1 MTPGVPGCEAMPLVV
16 VRARPH
22 PSLAPRVCERPDGAV
37 ETEVGE
43 TGRLAAARA
52 ESGSPE
58 ESLGLGGAKG
68 TRIHG
73 QGHASCVGRGPRA
86 LDSPE
91 RVNVECLRVY
101 PGTVKVVLPD
111 STELELPDGASG
123 LDAAR
128 AIGPKLAEQAVLVK
142 VDGIPQDLRLPLAD
156 GASLQILTTRDT
168 QDPNALAVLRH
179 SAAHLLAE
187 AVRRL
192 YPGVKVAIGPPID
205 NGFYYDFEFPEPI
218 NDGDLEAIEAEVQ
231 RELAEGRSWEREEVS
246 ADGARA
252 RFEDEGEQY
261 KVELV
266 DAADGA
272 ISLYTQGDFTDL
284 CRGPHLQTSAPIKA
298 FKLTSLAGAY
308 WRGDEKNAQL
318 TRVYGTAFFSQKD
331 LDAHLE
337 HLELARAND
346 HRRLGTQ
353 LDLFHF
359 DEHSP
364 GSPFWHPKGMAIFNV
379 LEDLRRRENARR
391 GYDEV
396 KTPLIYDKALWVT
409 SGHWD
414 KFRENMFLIPVDDE
428 HTYAIKP
435 MNCPGHMLL
444 FGSQLRSYREL
455 PLRFAEAAPL
465 HRNELA
471 GALHGLTR
479 VRHVTQDDAHI
490 FCSREQI
497 DTELD
502 ACLEYLRYLYGLFGI
517 EPRAELSTRPESKL
531 GADEE
536 WDFTEGKLIEAL
548 DRHGIE
554 YFVGEGEGSFYGP
567 KIDLHITDALDRSW
581 QLGTIQLD
589 AQMPA
594 RFGLTYMGPDN
605 REHPVFVV
613 HRAFFGS
620 HERFIGIII
629 EHFGGAFPVWLAPVQ
644 VRVLAVSEQHRDG
657 AHAIADRLTGAGY
670 RVDVDDRDETLGK
683 RIRDSELEK
692 IPVVVV
698 FGERES
704 EATLAVRTRGE
715 GQSTRSLDELLADL
729 AEAVAQAS

>member
-1 MTPGVPGCEAMPLVV
+1 M
-16 VRARPH
+16 
-22 PSLAPRVCERPDGAV
+22 
-37 ETEVGE
+37 
-43 TGRLAAARA
+43 
-52 ESGSPE
+52 
-58 ESLGLGGAKG
+58 
-68 TRIHG
+68 
-73 QGHASCVGRGPRA
+73 
-86 LDSPE
+86 
-91 RVNVECLRVY
+91 
-101 PGTVKVVLPD
+101 KVILPD
-111 STELELPDGASG
+111 STELELADGASG

-142 VDGIPQDLRLPLAD
+142 ADGVPQDLRLPLPD
-156 GASLQILTTRDT
+156 GAALQILTTRDT
-168 QDPNALAVLRH
+168 QDPDALAVLRH

-192 YPGVKVAIGPPID
+192 HPGVKVAIGPPID
-205 NGFYYDFEFPEPI
+205 NGFYYDFDFPSPI
-218 NDGDLEAIEAEVQ
+218 HEADLEAIEAEVQ
-231 RELAEGRSWEREEVS
+231 RELVEGRVWEREEIS
-246 ADGARA
+246 ADEARE
-252 RFEDEGEQY
+252 RFTAEGEPY

-266 DAADGA
+266 ETAEGA

-308 WRGDEKNAQL
+308 WRGDSNNAQL
-318 TRVYGTAFFSQKD
+318 TRIYGTAFFSQKD

-337 HLELARAND
+337 RLDQARARD
-346 HRRLGTQ
+346 HRRLGAE

-364 GSPFWHPKGMAIFNV
+364 GSPFWHPKGMAIFNA

-391 GYDEV
+391 GYSEV

-414 KFRENMFLIPVDDE
+414 KFRENMFLIPIDDE

-479 VRHVTQDDAHI
+479 VRYVTQDDAHI

-497 DTELD
+497 DGELD
-502 ACLEYLRYLYGLFGI
+502 QCLEYLRYLYGLFGI
-517 EPRAELSTRPESKL
+517 EPRAELSTRPENKL

-536 WDFTEGKLIEAL
+536 WDFTEGKLIDAL

-554 YFVGEGEGSFYGP
+554 YFVGAGEGSFYGP

-620 HERFIGIII
+620 LERFIGIII
-629 EHFGGAFPVWLAPVQ
+629 EHFGGAFPLWLAPVQ
-644 VRVLAVSEQHRDG
+644 VRLLAVSEQHRDG
-657 AHAIADRLTGAGY
+657 AHAIAGRLREAGY

-704 EATLAVRTRGE
+704 ESALAVRTRGE
-715 GQSTRSLDELLADL
+715 GQSTRSLEELLGDL
-729 AEAVAQAS
+729 EQAVAR